1 MILSKLH
8 EFLVFSLFKQLF
20 PLLQAHDPFVTLA
33 NDVTWLYLWDY
44 FFFIVF
50 LRTFTLSSW
59 IVSCAILDSSSIFC
73 ILSFLDLWLKKV
85 IDSEKS
91 RLVQDNSLTGIKSSP
106 VDSCW
111 KRTRWRTLWSVVFVS
126 LLIRWTL
133 HYIWQRCSRLKW
145 LYQALL
151 HFLVNFQC
159 LILHRGLFLAFFVL
173 VSWAIMRNFRA
184 FRQLKSITLEILK
197 CWR

>member
-8 EFLVFSLFKQLF
+8 EFLEFSLFKQLF
-20 PLLQAHDPFVTLA
+20 PLLQARDPFVTLA

-50 LRTFTLSSW
+50 LRTFTLSSR
-59 IVSCAILDSSSIFC
+59 IISCAILDSSSILC
-73 ILSFLDLWLKKV
+73 ILSFLDLWLKK
-85 IDSEKS
+85 IIHSKKS
-91 RLVQDNSLTGIKSSP
+91 RLIQDNSLTGIKSSP
-106 VDSCW
+106 VDSRW
-111 KRTRWRTLWSVVFVS
+111 KRTRGWTLWSMVFIS
-126 LLIRWTL
+126 LLIWWTL

-159 LILHRGLFLAFFVL
+159 LILHRRMFLAFFVL
-173 VSWAIMRNFRA
+173 VSWAILRKIRA
-184 FRQLKSITLEILK
+184 FRQLKSVALEILK